1 MIVFDVSIHRFPIS
15 GEESFQGD
23 YASHRAKAS
32 GRGPALRLANQ
43 VQRNG
48 KSMIACPRW
57 KAIVVRICVLL
68 ASAALTACGLHAQ
81 DWVRTGTNL
90 GVSKIRIAA
99 ADFKAGSTDPL
110 TGGLKSAFD
119 QTLYNDLRYAG
130 IFDVVSKSMIPNV
143 MPGSPQEI
151 NLPQWAAEPSNAAMV
166 AFGTLAVGG
175 GHLSVQGFL
184 YDTHSTQNPQVL
196 GKQYGG
202 EANADASRQIAHRFA
217 DEIIERLGGVAG
229 IAETKIYYVS
239 SRGGSKEIWVMDYDG
254 MNERQLTH
262 LGTISLSPHVSPDN
276 SRVAFSSLGKSGWSI
291 RMFSLDLGR
300 LTAFPAAGGTT
311 LSPAWSSDGTKLAFS
326 SDRSGDPEIY
336 VSDASGAG
344 ARRLTAFRGPDVSPV
359 WNPKTNS
366 QIAWVSGRT
375 KLPQIYIMD
384 SDGANISRMTDG
396 GYAISPSWSPSGQ
409 FLTFAWDRK
418 YGPGAPGG
426 YDIYVMDIASK
437 RWTQLTHDSGA
448 NDFPSWS
455 PDSRHIVFQREQN
468 GHTEIW
474 MMLADGTDQQQLTHG
489 GGSNTMPNW
498 SWK

>member
-1 MIVFDVSIHRFPIS
+1 MIDLSPRKSVAVRT
-15 GEESFQGD
+15 
-23 YASHRAKAS
+23 
-32 GRGPALRLANQ
+32 ALLFALIALA
-43 VQRNG
+43 V
-48 KSMIACPRW
+48 
-57 KAIVVRICVLL
+57 
-68 ASAALTACGLHAQ
+68 CGARAQ

-99 ADFKAGSTDPL
+99 ADFKAAAADPQA
-110 TGGLKSAFD
+110 GGLKSAFD

-130 IFDVVSKSMIPNV
+130 IFDVVSKSMIPTST
-143 MPGSPQEI
+143 PGTPQEI
-151 NLPQWAAEPSNAAMV
+151 NMAEWSGAPSNAGYV
-166 AFGTLAVGG
+166 AFGALTASD
-175 GHLSVQGFL
+175 GHLAVQGFL
-184 YDTHSTQNPQVL
+184 YNTAQGQQNPQVL

-202 EANADASRQIAHRFA
+202 EATVDSSRQIAHRFA
-217 DEIIERLGGVAG
+217 DEIIQQLGGIAG
-229 IAETKIYYVS
+229 IAETKIYFVS
-239 SRGGSKEIWVMDYDG
+239 NRTGTKEIWAMDYDG

-262 LGTISLSPHVSPDN
+262 LGTVSLSPHVSPDN
-276 SRVAFSSLGKSGWSI
+276 SRVAFSSLGKNGWSI
-291 RMFSLDLGR
+291 RMYSLDLGR
-300 LTAFPAAGGTT
+300 LMAFPAAGGTT

-326 SDRSGDPEIY
+326 SSREGDPDIY
-336 VSDASGAG
+336 VSDASGNG
-344 ARRLTAFRGPDVSPV
+344 ARRLTAFRGPDVSPA
-359 WNPKTNS
+359 WNPKTNA
-366 QIAWVSGRT
+366 QLAWVSGRT

-384 SDGANISRMTDG
+384 SDGANVTRMTDG

>member
-1 MIVFDVSIHRFPIS
+1 MI
-15 GEESFQGD
+15 ESPP
-23 YASHRAKAS
+23 RK
-32 GRGPALRLANQ
+32 PATLRIFLF
-43 VQRNG
+43 
-48 KSMIACPRW
+48 
-57 KAIVVRICVLL
+57 L
-68 ASAALTACGLHAQ
+68 ASLVVTASALHAQ

-90 GVSKIRIAA
+90 GVTRIRIAA
-99 ADFKAGSTDPL
+99 ADFKAGSPDPQ
-110 TGGLKSAFD
+110 TGPLKSAFD

-151 NLPQWAAEPSNAAMV
+151 NLPQWKADPSNAAMV
-166 AFGTLAVGG
+166 AFGTLAVSG

-184 YDTHSTQNPQVL
+184 YDTTPGTPNPQVL
-196 GKQYGG
+196 GKQYGDT
-202 EANADASRQIAHRFA
+202 ATADASRMIAHRFA
-217 DEIIERLGGVAG
+217 DEIIERLGGVPG

-239 SRGGSKEIWVMDYDG
+239 GHGGDKEIWVMDYDG

-276 SRVAFSSLGKSGWSI
+276 SRVAFSSLGREGWSI
-291 RMFSLDLGR
+291 RMYSLDLGR
-300 LTAFPAAGGTT
+300 LISFPQWADTT
-311 LSPAWSSDGTKLAFS
+311 LSPAWSSDGNRLAFS
-326 SDRSGDPEIY
+326 SARTGDPEIY
-336 VSDASGAG
+336 VSDASGIG

-359 WNPKTNS
+359 WNPKTNA

-375 KLPQIYIMD
+375 QLPQIYIMD

-396 GYAISPSWSPSGQ
+396 GYATSPSWSPSGQ
-409 FLTFAWDRK
+409 FLAFAWNRS

-426 YDIYVMDIASK
+426 EDIYVMDIASK
-437 RWTQLTHDSGA
+437 RWTQLTHDAGA

-455 PDSRHIVFQREQN
+455 PDSRHIVFQRELN

-489 GGSNTMPNW
+489 GGTNTMPNW

>member
-1 MIVFDVSIHRFPIS
+1 MIVSLPRQSAVLRIS
-15 GEESFQGD
+15 LFF
-23 YASHRAKAS
+23 
-32 GRGPALRLANQ
+32 ALI
-43 VQRNG
+43 G
-48 KSMIACPRW
+48 IPF
-57 KAIVVRICVLL
+57 
-68 ASAALTACGLHAQ
+68 CGLRAQ

-90 GVSKIRIAA
+90 GVSKIRVAA
-99 ADFKAGSTDPL
+99 ADFKAATPDVQTS
-110 TGGLKSAFD
+110 GLKSAFD

-143 MPGSPQEI
+143 TPGSPQEI
-151 NLPQWAAEPSNAAMV
+151 NLGQWTAEPANSAYV
-166 AFGTLAVGG
+166 AFGAMSAGG
-175 GHLSVQGFL
+175 GHLSVQGYL
-184 YDTHSTQNPQVL
+184 YDTHSRQNPQVL

-202 EANADASRQIAHRFA
+202 EVTADSARQIAHRFA
-217 DEIIERLGGVAG
+217 DEIIERLGGVPG
-229 IAETKIYYVS
+229 IAETKIFYAS
-239 SRGGSKEIWVMDYDG
+239 GQAGGNKEIWEMDYDG
-254 MNERQLTH
+254 MNARQLTH

-276 SRVAFSSLGKSGWSI
+276 SRVAFSSMGKNGWSI
-291 RMFSLDLGR
+291 RMYSLDLGR
-300 LTAFPAAGGTT
+300 LSAFPAWGGTT

-359 WNPKTNS
+359 WNPKTNA

-396 GYAISPSWSPSGQ
+396 GYATSASWSPSGQ
-409 FLTFAWDRK
+409 FLAFAWNRS

-426 YDIYVMDIASK
+426 EDIYVMDIASK
-437 RWTQLTHDSGA
+437 RWTQLTHESGA

-468 GHTEIW
+468 GRTEIW

>member
-1 MIVFDVSIHRFPIS
+1 MIVSLPRQSAVLRIS
-15 GEESFQGD
+15 LFF
-23 YASHRAKAS
+23 
-32 GRGPALRLANQ
+32 ALI
-43 VQRNG
+43 G
-48 KSMIACPRW
+48 IPF
-57 KAIVVRICVLL
+57 
-68 ASAALTACGLHAQ
+68 CGLRAQ

-90 GVSKIRIAA
+90 GVSKIRVAA
-99 ADFKAGSTDPL
+99 ADFKAATPDVQTS
-110 TGGLKSAFD
+110 GLKSAFD

-143 MPGSPQEI
+143 TPGSPQEI
-151 NLPQWAAEPSNAAMV
+151 NLGQWTAEPANSAYV
-166 AFGTLAVGG
+166 AFGAMSAGG
-175 GHLSVQGFL
+175 GHLSVQGYL

-202 EANADASRQIAHRFA
+202 EVTADSARQIAHRFA
-217 DEIIERLGGVAG
+217 DEIIERLGGVPG
-229 IAETKIYYVS
+229 IAETKIFYAS
-239 SRGGSKEIWVMDYDG
+239 GQAGGNKEIWEMDYDG
-254 MNERQLTH
+254 MNARQLTH

-276 SRVAFSSLGKSGWSI
+276 SRVAFSSMGKNGWSI
-291 RMFSLDLGR
+291 RMYSLDLGR
-300 LTAFPAAGGTT
+300 LSAFPAWGGTT

-359 WNPKTNS
+359 WNPKTNA

-396 GYAISPSWSPSGQ
+396 GYATSASWSPSGQ
-409 FLTFAWDRK
+409 FLAFAWNRS

-426 YDIYVMDIASK
+426 EDIYVMDIASK
-437 RWTQLTHDSGA
+437 RWTQLTHESGA

-468 GHTEIW
+468 GRTEIW

>member
-1 MIVFDVSIHRFPIS
+1 MIVSSPRKRAVLRIFLLFVAIAS
-15 GEESFQGD
+15 SF
-23 YASHRAKAS
+23 S
-32 GRGPALRLANQ
+32 L
-43 VQRNG
+43 
-48 KSMIACPRW
+48 
-57 KAIVVRICVLL
+57 VR
-68 ASAALTACGLHAQ
+68 AQ

-99 ADFKAGSTDPL
+99 ADFKAATADAQ

-143 MPGSPQEI
+143 TPGSPQEI
-151 NLPQWAAEPSNAAMV
+151 NLTQWTAEPSNAAYV
-166 AFGTLAVGG
+166 AFGGLTVSA
-175 GHLSVQGFL
+175 GHLAVQGFL
-184 YDTHSTQNPQVL
+184 YDTHSAQNPQVL

-202 EANADASRQIAHRFA
+202 DATADASRQIAHRFA
-217 DEIIERLGGVAG
+217 DEIIERLGGVPG
-229 IAETKIYYVS
+229 IAETKIYYVC
-239 SRGGSKEIWVMDYDG
+239 SRGGSKEIWAMDYDG
-254 MNERQLTH
+254 MNPRQLTH

-276 SRVAFSSLGKSGWSI
+276 SKVAFSSLGKNGWSI

-300 LTAFPAAGGTT
+300 LTAFPAWGGTT

-336 VSDASGAG
+336 VSDAQGNG

-359 WNPKTNS
+359 WNPKTNA
-366 QIAWVSGRT
+366 QLAWVSGRT

-437 RWTQLTHDSGA
+437 RWTQLTHDAGA

>member
-1 MIVFDVSIHRFPIS
+1 MIATPPRKPAVLRISIFLALLMVPIS
-15 GEESFQGD
+15 G
-23 YASHRAKAS
+23 
-32 GRGPALRLANQ
+32 LR
-43 VQRNG
+43 
-48 KSMIACPRW
+48 
-57 KAIVVRICVLL
+57 
-68 ASAALTACGLHAQ
+68 AQ

-90 GVSKIRIAA
+90 GVTKIRLAA
-99 ADFKAGSTDPL
+99 ADFKAGSADAQTP
-110 TGGLKSAFD
+110 GLKSAFD

-130 IFDVVSKSMIPNV
+130 IFDVVSKSMIPSAT
-143 MPGSPQEI
+143 PGSPQEI
-151 NLPQWAAEPSNAAMV
+151 QMAQWSATPANAAYV
-166 AFGTLAVGG
+166 AFGALATNG
-175 GHLSVQGFL
+175 GHLTVQGYL
-184 YDTHSTQNPQVL
+184 YNTAQGQQNPQVL

-202 EANADASRQIAHRFA
+202 EATADSARQIAHRFA
-217 DEIIERLGGVAG
+217 DEIIQQLGGVPG
-229 IAETKIYYVS
+229 IAETKIYFVS
-239 SRGGSKEIWVMDYDG
+239 NRTGNKEIWVMDYDG

-262 LGTISLSPHVSPDN
+262 LGTISLSPRVSPDN
-276 SRVAFSSLGKSGWSI
+276 SKVAFSSLGKTGWSI
-291 RMFSLDLGR
+291 RMYSIDLGR
-300 LTAFPAAGGTT
+300 MVSFPEWGDTT
-311 LSPAWSSDGTKLAFS
+311 LSPAWSSDGGRLAYS
-326 SDRSGDPEIY
+326 SARTGDPEIY
-336 VSDASGAG
+336 VSDAQGNG
-344 ARRLTAFRGPDVSPV
+344 ARRLTAFHGPDVSPV
-359 WNPKTNS
+359 WNPKTNA

-375 KLPQIYIMD
+375 NLPQIYIMD

>member
-1 MIVFDVSIHRFPIS
+1 
-15 GEESFQGD
+15 
-23 YASHRAKAS
+23 
-32 GRGPALRLANQ
+32 
-43 VQRNG
+43 
-48 KSMIACPRW
+48 MIASSPR
-57 KAIVVRICVLL
+57 KAAVRFFILL
-68 ASAALTACGLHAQ
+68 AMVTVTAFGLQAQ

-90 GVSKIRIAA
+90 GVQKIRIAA
-99 ADFKAGSTDPL
+99 ADFKAGSADPQ

-130 IFDVVSKSMIPNV
+130 IFDVVSKSMIPTAT
-143 MPGSPQEI
+143 PGSPQEI
-151 NLPQWAAEPSNAAMV
+151 QVAQWSAAPASAAYV
-166 AFGTLAVGG
+166 AFGALAANG
-175 GHLSVQGFL
+175 GHLTVQGYL
-184 YDTHSTQNPQVL
+184 YTTTQGQQNPQVL

-202 EANADASRQIAHRFA
+202 EATADSARQIAHRFA
-217 DEIIERLGGVAG
+217 DEIIQQLGGIPG

-239 SRGGSKEIWVMDYDG
+239 SRTGSKEIWVMDYDG

-262 LGTISLSPHVSPDN
+262 LGTVSLSPHVSPDN
-276 SRVAFSSLGKSGWSI
+276 SRVAFSSLGKNGWSI

-300 LTAFPAAGGTT
+300 LTAFPAWGGTT
-311 LSPAWSSDGTKLAFS
+311 LSPAWSSDGAKLAYS
-326 SDRSGDPEIY
+326 SSRTGDPEIY
-336 VSDASGAG
+336 VCDASGG
-344 ARRLTAFRGPDVSPV
+344 GERRLTAFRGPDVSPV

-384 SDGANISRMTDG
+384 SDGANVTRMTDG

-409 FLTFAWDRK
+409 FLAFAWDRK

-474 MMLADGTDQQQLTHG
+474 MMLADGTDQQQITHG

>member
-1 MIVFDVSIHRFPIS
+1 
-15 GEESFQGD
+15 
-23 YASHRAKAS
+23 
-32 GRGPALRLANQ
+32 
-43 VQRNG
+43 
-48 KSMIACPRW
+48 MIASSPR
-57 KAIVVRICVLL
+57 KAVVFRIFLVLAL
-68 ASAALTACGLHAQ
+68 IAAPATGLRAQ

-99 ADFKAGSTDPL
+99 ADFKAGTPDVQTS
-110 TGGLKSAFD
+110 GLKSAFD

-130 IFDVVSKSMIPNV
+130 IFDVVSKSMIPNA

-151 NLPQWAAEPSNAAMV
+151 NMAQWTAQPANSSYV
-166 AFGTLAVGG
+166 AFGAMSASG
-175 GHLSVQGFL
+175 GHLAVQGFL

-196 GKQYGG
+196 GKQYNSDVTAEG
-202 EANADASRQIAHRFA
+202 ARQIAHRFA
-217 DEIIERLGGVAG
+217 DEIIERLGGVPG
-229 IAETKIYYVS
+229 IAETKIYYV
-239 SRGGSKEIWVMDYDG
+239 RGGGSDKEIWVMDYDG
-254 MNERQLTH
+254 MNARQLTH

-276 SRVAFSSLGKSGWSI
+276 SKVAFSSLGKNGWSI

-300 LTAFPAAGGTT
+300 LVSFPAEGGTT

-336 VSDASGAG
+336 VSDPSGVG

-359 WNPKTNS
+359 WNPKTNA

-384 SDGANISRMTDG
+384 SDGANITRMTDG

-437 RWTQLTHDSGA
+437 RWTQLTHESGA

-455 PDSRHIVFQREQN
+455 PDSRH
-468 GHTEIW
+468 
-474 MMLADGTDQQQLTHG
+474 
-489 GGSNTMPNW
+489 
-498 SWK
+498 